1 MAEDKAKLPPTDH
14 VGPRMFARD
23 ATGLRK
29 EAGPLDIFIYNV
41 NNQNIALGIIFLFG
55 VLGSYVGGNFPLTVF
70 FATLLVIPIYVVY
83 SRLSADMPRS
93 GGDYVWVSRIMG
105 PNWGPVLGFTV
116 AATWIMSAF
125 VSIGAPMVFMAQYG
139 IAPLL
144 RQLGEATGS
153 LAISHA
159 GDWVYGST
167 GTMVIGT
174 IFLALFMGIML
185 VGVRVYMIVQRYAF
199 YLAFLGLLLALGVFL
214 FTSRAGF
221 ASAFDSYVQ
230 HVGGVANAFALAE
243 KAGQPTAGA
252 PFSAHST
259 YFATL
264 WSLYMVLFGAT
275 SCYIGGEVR
284 QPARTQR
291 IGMFASLAFTAI
303 GLLLLII
310 DLLHVGGEAFFMGLG
325 SAKLGLAYPPTY
337 NEILYA
343 LLPSGW
349 LWAFIVGVTFI
360 FWTYVWMPIN
370 YFTATRLLLA
380 LSLDGYLPR
389 AVSHVNRRFATPD
402 VAIVICGVF
411 GWLSLYLFVDGI
423 ISTVTLVFAAVVMF
437 VITGIAAAIYPFAMP
452 RVWASSGAGRF
463 MGIPIITIWGVLQA
477 VFSLIVLDIIWYD
490 PAAGIGLTKANIVLN
505 VGAPIL
511 ALVLGLLVIFIRR
524 AGGTDLRLATA
535 EIPVE

>member
-1 MAEDKAKLPPTDH
+1 MATDTGRSIPPAVT
-14 VGPRMFARD
+14 VPRMFARD

-55 VLGSYVGGNFPLTVF
+55 VLASYAGGNFPLTVV

-105 PNWGPVLGFTV
+105 PSWGPVLGFTV

-125 VSIGAPMVFMAQYG
+125 VSIGAPMVFMAQFG

-144 RQLGEATGS
+144 RELGGATGS
-153 LAISHA
+153 IGITHA
-159 GDWVYGST
+159 GDWVFSNT
-167 GTMVIGT
+167 GTLTIGT
-174 IFLALFMGIML
+174 VFLMLFMAVML
-185 VGVRVYMIVQRYAF
+185 VGVRVYMIIQRYAF
-199 YLAFLGLLLALGVFL
+199 YLACVGLLLALGVFL
-214 FTSRAGF
+214 FTSRASF
-221 ASAFDSYVQ
+221 QAAFDTYVQ
-230 HVGGVANAFALAE
+230 HAGGVANAFSLAE
-243 KAGQPTAGA
+243 KAGQPTAGQ
-252 PFSAHST
+252 PFSGHST

-264 WSLYMVLFGAT
+264 WPLYMVLFGAT

-303 GLLLLII
+303 GLLLLIL

-325 SAKLGLAYPPTY
+325 SAKLGLAYAPTY
-337 NEILYA
+337 NEILFA
-343 LLPSGW
+343 LLPSNW
-349 LWAFIVGVTFI
+349 FWAIVVGATFI

-402 VAIVICGVF
+402 VAIVICGIF
-411 GWLSLYLFVDGI
+411 GWLSLYLFVIGT

-437 VITGIAAAIYPFAMP
+437 VITGIAAAIYPYTMP
-452 RVWASSGAGRF
+452 KVWASSGAGRF
-463 MGIPIITIWGVLQA
+463 AGIPVITIWGVLQA
-477 VFSLIVLDIIWYD
+477 IFSLIVLDIIWAD
-490 PAAGIGLTKANIVLN
+490 PAAGIHLSKANIILN

-511 ALVLGLLVIFIRR
+511 ALVLGVLVILIRR
-524 AGGTDLRLATA
+524 ARGTDLRLATA